1 MNEQKLGVN
10 RNLGDIALILVKFG
24 LTFTEDELSA
34 IYFHPHSKLAVKT
47 KQYVYKCMKE
57 AAKRYLTEEHQ
68 LEKYCNN

>member
-1 MNEQKLGVN
+1 MNEQKPEVN

-24 LTFTEDELSA
+24 LTFTEDELRA
-34 IYFHPHSKLAVKT
+34 VYFHPHSKLAVKT

-68 LEKYCNN
+68 IEKECNN